1 LSALKNNNMEASDFV
16 VGLDIGTTKIA
27 AIIGRKNEYGKIE
40 ILALGKAPSLG
51 IKRGVVV
58 NIEEAIG
65 SIKAAIADVLAK
77 DVNFKF
83 NIEKEIN
90 GEKKFVEETF
100 VGKAEQIIDLNE
112 VVVGIAGQHIKS
124 LQHRGMITRKSVDEE
139 ISQNDVD
146 NLIENMHR
154 LVMQPGDEIIH
165 VIPQDYLVDS
175 EQGIRNPIGMAGVRL
190 EGNFHIISGQVSAI
204 KNIYKCVERSG
215 LKIADLNLE
224 PLASADSVL
233 SDEEKEAGVVLVDI
247 GGGTTDVAI
256 FYDNIIRHTAVIPL
270 GGNIITDDIKV
281 GCSIIAKQAEQLK
294 LRFGSALATENQE
307 NQVVA
312 IPGLKGRPHKE
323 ISVKTLA
330 NIIQA
335 RVEEILAFVMYEIKN
350 SGYEKKLSGGIVI
363 TGGGSQLK
371 HLPQLV
377 EYFTGMDCRIGTP
390 NEHLAKSSENIT
402 NPIFATGVGLVMLGI
417 KKIESELERNN
428 KVNKVQTVIAK
439 TQEKEE
445 KPKVATHSKQPRTSI
460 LENFTK
466 KVGTWLK
473 DDIE

>member
-1 LSALKNNNMEASDFV
+1 MEASDFV

-27 AIIGRKNEYGKIE
+27 AIVGRKNEFGKIE
-40 ILALGKAPSLG
+40 VLALGKAPSVG

-65 SIKAAIADVLAK
+65 SIKAAIADVLSK
-77 DVNFKF
+77 DITITVDGKQQ
-83 NIEKEIN
+83 
-90 GEKKFVEETF
+90 TY
-100 VGKAEQIIDLNE
+100 KAEQVIDLNE

-124 LQHRGMITRKSVDEE
+124 LQHRGMITRKLVDDE
-139 ISQNDVD
+139 INQSDVD
-146 NLIENMHR
+146 MLIDNMHR

-165 VIPQDYLVDS
+165 VIPQDYIVDN
-175 EQGIRNPIGMAGVRL
+175 EQGIRNPIGMAGVRM
-190 EGNFHIISGQVSAI
+190 EGNFHIITGQVSAV
-204 KNIYKCVERSG
+204 KNIYKCVDRSG
-215 LKIADLNLE
+215 LTVVDLNLE
-224 PLASADSVL
+224 PLASADAVL

-256 FYDNIIRHTAVIPL
+256 YHDNIIRHTAVIPL
-270 GGNIITDDIKV
+270 GGNIITEDIKV
-281 GCSIIAKQAEQLK
+281 GCSIINNQAEQLK
-294 LRFGSALATENQE
+294 VRFGSALATETQE
-307 NQVVA
+307 NQVIS
-312 IPGLKGRPHKE
+312 IPGLRGRPHKE

-350 SGYEKKLSGGIVI
+350 SGYEKKLAGGIVV

-402 NPIFATGVGLVMLGI
+402 NPMFATGIGLVMMGI
-417 KKIESELERNN
+417 KKMEKEIARNGSSAIKQTLEAP
-428 KVNKVQTVIAK
+428 V
-439 TQEKEE
+439 KEE
-445 KPKVATHSKQPRTSI
+445 KKVKQPVDHSKQPKGKFF
-460 LENFTK
+460 ENFTT
-466 KVGTWLK
+466 KVSDWLK
-473 DDIE
+473 DDID